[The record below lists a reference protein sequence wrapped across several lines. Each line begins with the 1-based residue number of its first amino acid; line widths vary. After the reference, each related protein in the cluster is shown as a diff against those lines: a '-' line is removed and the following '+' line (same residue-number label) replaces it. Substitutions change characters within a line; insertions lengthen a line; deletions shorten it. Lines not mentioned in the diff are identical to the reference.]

1 MIGKTLNHFKVLDRL
16 GKGGMG
22 EVYVAEDGKLKRKV
36 ALKVLPEDVA
46 RDPARLDRFQ
56 REAESIAALNH
67 PNIVTIYSIEEA
79 DGIRF
84 LTMELVEGETLIQ
97 LIPSNGMDVESFL
110 RFSAPVAEALSAA
123 HEKGIIHRD
132 LKPGNIMIS
141 HEGRIK
147 VLDFG
152 LAKLMRDDSDPDSS
166 RMETH
171 AQTEAGIVLGTMPYM
186 SPEQIQGKKLDQR
199 SDIFSLGIIFYEM
212 ITGRRPFHGDT
223 SAELISAIMRDTPGP
238 VGDLKAGMPEHLER
252 IIRRCLM
259 KDPRDRYQ
267 TARDVYNE
275 LRDLNA
281 SSGSTTRRAS
291 GSASGGNSIAV
302 LPFTNMSVVKM
313 NIFVTAWRK
322 NCSMRWRR
330 LKI

>member
-22 EVYVAEDGKLKRKV
+22 EVYVAEDGKLKRRV
-36 ALKVLPEDVA
+36 ALKVLPEEVA

-84 LTMELVEGETLIQ
+84 LTMELVDGETLTQ

-132 LKPGNIMIS
+132 LKPGNIMVS

-166 RMETH
+166 RMETR
-171 AQTEAGIVLGTMPYM
+171 AQTDDGIVLGTMPYM
-186 SPEQIQGKKLDQR
+186 SPEQIQGKRLDHR

-212 ITGRRPFHGDT
+212 ITGRRPFHGDS
-223 SAELISAIMRDTPGP
+223 SADLISSILRDTPDP
-238 VGDLKAGMPEHLER
+238 VSD
-252 IIRRCLM
+252 
-259 KDPRDRYQ
+259 
-267 TARDVYNE
+267 
-275 LRDLNA
+275 
-281 SSGSTTRRAS
+281 
-291 GSASGGNSIAV
+291 
-302 LPFTNMSVVKM
+302 
-313 NIFVTAWRK
+313 
-322 NCSMRWRR
+322 
-330 LKI
+330 